1 MKGEVLFRGKV
12 DWTVNEDTMEVL
24 DIGNLANG
32 SEDVLICIRNGS
44 PTVDLVCN
52 VGHMAPCYP
61 ALTTPR
67 GEVDVTD
74 TADEYADEPD
84 TFTAPAHGL
93 HVGDAIVF
101 SGTGGGVTAGLTYYV
116 TAVSDANTFQ
126 VSTARGGSAVNLVND
141 ETNTFHIAD
150 EFFALTTIDVP
161 KFAAGTS
168 TAPVAGLVAFIVQGW
183 NGGRLAFEKSAAT
196 AAAFSAY
203 VEVRR
208 L

>member
-12 DWTVNEDTMEVL
+12 DWTLNENSMEVL
-24 DIGNLANG
+24 DIGNLAVGN
-32 SEDVLICIRNGS
+32 EDVLICIRNGS

-61 ALTTPR
+61 SLTTPR
-67 GEVDVTD
+67 GEVEVTD
-74 TADEYADEPD
+74 TEDFES
-84 TFTAPAHGL
+84 FTAPAHGL
-93 HVGDAIVF
+93 HVGDAVVF
-101 SGTGGGVTAGLTYYV
+101 SGEGGGVTAGVVYYV
-116 TAVSDANTFQ
+116 VETADANTFQ
-126 VSTARGGSAVNLVND
+126 VSASRGGMTFGVADDGV
-141 ETNTFHIAD
+141 TNTFHIAD

-161 KFAAGTS
+161 KFAAGTT
-168 TAPVAGLVAFIVQGW
+168 TAPVAGLVSSIIQGW
-183 NGGRLAFEKSAAT
+183 NGGRLAFEKSAVT

>member
-74 TADEYADEPD
+74 TADVAA

-101 SGTGGGVTAGLTYYV
+101 SGDGGGVTADVVYYV
-116 TAVSDANTFQ
+116 ISTADANTFQ
-126 VSTARGGSAVNLVND
+126 VSTARGGSAFNVDADN